1 VGPEASVALLHAR
14 EPEESILLIRRA
26 TNPNDPW
33 SGHWSFPGGHR
44 DEADADL
51 LDTALRELQEE
62 CGVILSRDDLHRAL
76 PSMTAGGRVGRT
88 IVVSPFVFDIPSILP
103 VTLAESEAVEALW
116 TPVRILS
123 DLSLHKHLAVP
134 GLPADMR
141 FPAVELNGVPLWG
154 FTYRVVCQWIGV
166 EIPLDA

>member
-1 VGPEASVALLHAR
+1 MEPQAAVALLHAR

-44 DEADADL
+44 DDTDVDL
-51 LDTALRELQEE
+51 LATALRELHEE
-62 CGVILSRDDLHRAL
+62 CGVQLTRENLNGALS
-76 PSMTAGGRVGRT
+76 PMMAGRRLGKSI
-88 IVVSPFVFDIPSILP
+88 IVAPFVFEVPQTLP
-103 VTLAESEAVEALW
+103 VTLAMNEAVEALW

-123 DLSLHKHLAVP
+123 DLSLHKQVAVP
-134 GLPADMR
+134 GLPEDMR
-141 FPAVELNGVPLWG
+141 FPAIELNGVPLWG

-166 EIPLDA
+166 EIPLDS

>member
-1 VGPEASVALLHAR
+1 VEPQASVALLHAQH
-14 EPEESILLIRRA
+14 PEESILLIRRA

-44 DEADADL
+44 DAADHDL

-62 CGVILSRDDLHRAL
+62 CGVELSRDHLHQAL
-76 PSMTAGGRVGRT
+76 EPLTAGRRVGKS
-88 IVVSPFVFDIPSILP
+88 IVVAPFVFHVPQALP
-103 VTLAESEAVEALW
+103 VTLSASEAVEAMW

-123 DLSLHKHLAVP
+123 DLSLHKHVAVP
-134 GLPADMR
+134 GLPEDMR
-141 FPAVELNGVPLWG
+141 FPAVDLNGVPLWG

-166 EIPLDA
+166 DIPLES